1 MRPLRVWAK
10 VGGVKLLGA
19 CAGPPH
25 LSDEPLH
32 AVAPLDLR
40 CRSRG
45 EAPKD
50 EIEEDDE
57 STQSSPPTVGPTTKP
72 KQKVKCPAD
81 CDCDVSDLQYQLL
94 FKKDLGLYVQM
105 IYTLISHSG
114 WILPRSKPSTPHVRV
129 GVTPKCLEVS
139 PPRRS
144 CSTSAATTFTTFP
157 PTASRARAR
166 SFLCTWSSAKSG
178 KSKPAPFGD

>member
-1 MRPLRVWAK
+1 MTTDLLLGNPVYCNCFMRPLRVWAK

-25 LSDEPLH
+25 LSDEPLQ

-57 STQSSPPTVGPTTKP
+57 STESSPPTVGPTTKP

-94 FKKDLGLYVQM
+94 FEQIWVCM
-105 IYTLISHSG
+105 C
-114 WILPRSKPSTPHVRV
+114 R
-129 GVTPKCLEVS
+129 
-139 PPRRS
+139 
-144 CSTSAATTFTTFP
+144 
-157 PTASRARAR
+157 
-166 SFLCTWSSAKSG
+166 
-178 KSKPAPFGD
+178 